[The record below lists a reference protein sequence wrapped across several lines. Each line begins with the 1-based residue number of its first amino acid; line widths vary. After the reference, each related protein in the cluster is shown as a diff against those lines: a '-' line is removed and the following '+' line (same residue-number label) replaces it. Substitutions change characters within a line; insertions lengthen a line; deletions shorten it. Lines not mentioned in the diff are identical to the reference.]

1 MSTEPRLEDDPL
13 VAEVRGMVRSGFGP
27 VDDSTGVVLD
37 TFRKLLVVIDGER
50 ASLAL
55 VRTRAEEAESRVTEL
70 EEVLE
75 VRSVSHLAEIERTQE
90 RCNQEAAVHRHEAQQ
105 AVQQAAELR
114 GEVRDL
120 RARVAQLEAEAAAAG
135 KQAARLA
142 ADALRAEREA
152 EGGRLIADGWRL
164 VAEARQDTPRRWE
177 RTP

>member
-1 MSTEPRLEDDPL
+1 MSTEPRLDDDPL
-13 VAEVRGMVRSGFGP
+13 VAEVRTIVRSGFGP
-27 VDDSTGVVLD
+27 VEDPSGVVLD

-50 ASLAL
+50 ASAGLFRA
-55 VRTRAEEAESRVTEL
+55 RAEEAEARVTEL

-75 VRSVSHLAEIERTQE
+75 VRSVSHLAELERTQE

-105 AVQQAAELR
+105 AVQQAGELR

>member
-1 MSTEPRLEDDPL
+1 MMDLDQIKAAAALGAIPDD
-13 VAEVRGMVRSGFGP
+13 
-27 VDDSTGVVLD
+27 D
-37 TFRKLLVVIDGER
+37 
-50 ASLAL
+50 AL
-55 VRTRAEEAESRVTEL
+55 PAVRTLLERLAEANGRARDLAAALTDAGARVVEL
-70 EEVLE
+70 EELLE